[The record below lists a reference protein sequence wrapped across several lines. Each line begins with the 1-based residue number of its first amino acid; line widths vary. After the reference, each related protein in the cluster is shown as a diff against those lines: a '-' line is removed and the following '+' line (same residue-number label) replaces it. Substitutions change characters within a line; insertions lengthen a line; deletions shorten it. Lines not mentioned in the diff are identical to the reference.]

1 MAELDALRSDLAA
14 EQRALDDIVS
24 ALSDEQ
30 WGLAT
35 SSPGWD
41 VTDQVGHLTYFDG
54 TAAMAITDPR
64 VSRPVWPPSST
75 PRPRSDLTSSRS
87 GLPGAHVRRQ
97 APGMARQP
105 PAARRRVGDLAEDT
119 R

>member
-54 TAAMAITDPR
+54 TAAMAITDPEGFSAG
-64 VSRPVWPPSST
+64 VAALFDACLLYTSRCV
-75 PRPRSDLTSSRS
+75 
-87 GLPGAHVRRQ
+87 
-97 APGMARQP
+97 
-105 PAARRRVGDLAEDT
+105 
-119 R
+119 

>member
-35 SSPGWD
+35 SSRG
-41 VTDQVGHLTYFDG
+41 G
-54 TAAMAITDPR
+54 T
-64 VSRPVWPPSST
+64 
-75 PRPRSDLTSSRS
+75 
-87 GLPGAHVRRQ
+87 
-97 APGMARQP
+97 
-105 PAARRRVGDLAEDT
+105 
-119 R
+119 